1 MKRLLIT
8 ALSTVTLSMATI
20 VAGSAFAQDAQ
31 LTEEV
36 TTKLMSLGIELPAS
50 VTSDQVMQIE
60 SVLNGTDGDAE
71 KKMAIDTIVAE

>member
-20 VAGSAFAQDAQ
+20 VAGTAFAQDAQ

-36 TTKLMSLGIELPAS
+36 TTQLMSMGIELPAS
-50 VTSDQVMQIE
+50 VTSDQVAQIE
-60 SVLNGTDGDAE
+60 NVLNGTDDDDT
-71 KKMAIDTIVAE
+71 KKMAIERIVAE

>member
-36 TTKLMSLGIELPAS
+36 TAKLMSLGIELPAS